1 MSDVMA
7 IVSKAVFEK
16 AAGKTPALG
25 KALGMDRYVSANRG
39 LAALTGGGKL
49 FLVTVRPPDEA
60 LWLVAVLEDPEFSG
74 SEWVA
79 KAASGVAMTDISALK
94 SKLLFENGKGLPTA
108 AGTLGMSLQTPR
120 GLTAGDVALLLG
132 ALGGVLPAGGASS
145 GSSASAGSSAA
156 KAAAPADPAAPLWDA
171 VRAAPTDDAPKQ
183 ALGAHWRE
191 RGEPRGELVEADL
204 LLRHERLSRHR
215 RLELRA
221 RRDALLAAHAE
232 RWWPWEL
239 SSHRQRA
246 GFLTAVSA
254 DASSLFKNAGKIAGA
269 LFAAEPVTELELT
282 DLDEDS
288 IGALAKAPW
297 LARVRKLLLRGPI
310 GDEGFEALL
319 KSKHLGE
326 LSALN
331 LSSSELSGEALGGL
345 GAKLPALTHLVLTN
359 NPIGDDGARALAE
372 WKHLGGLRA
381 LYLTACELS
390 EEGLAAL
397 LAPGKLTSLEKWTL
411 AQNEL
416 GDAGAKAIAEHAAQL
431 ARLSYLELSEVG
443 LRDGGTAALAAA
455 RLPALRHLDI
465 SGNRGSYKALI
476 AAYGDAVVRG

>member
-16 AAGKTPALG
+16 AAGKSPTLG
-25 KALGMDRYVSANRG
+25 TALGMDRYASANRG
-39 LAALTGGGKL
+39 LSALSGGGRL

-60 LWLVAVLEDPEFSG
+60 LWLVAVLENPEFSG

-94 SKLLFENGKGLPTA
+94 SKLVFENGKGLPST

-120 GLTAGDVALLLG
+120 GLTAGDISLLLG
-132 ALGGVLPAGGASS
+132 AIGGVLPAGEAG
-145 GSSASAGSSAA
+145 AGSGAGAGAGAKAA
-156 KAAAPADPAAPLWDA
+156 KAAAPVDPAAPFWEA
-171 VRAAPTDDAPKQ
+171 VRAAPLDDAPKQ
-183 ALGAHWRE
+183 ALGAHWRAH
-191 RGEPRGELVEADL
+191 GEPRGELVETDL
-204 LLRHERLSRHR
+204 LLRNARLSRHR

-221 RRDALLAAHAE
+221 RRDALISEHGE
-232 RWWPWEL
+232 RWWPWSVE
-239 SSHRQRA
+239 SHRQRA

-254 DASSLFKNAGKIAGA
+254 DASSFFKTAGA

-282 DLDEDS
+282 ELDEDS
-288 IGALAKAPW
+288 IGELAKAPW
-297 LARVRKLLLRGPI
+297 LAKVRKLLLRGPI
-310 GDEGFEALL
+310 GDEGFAALL

-331 LSSSELSGEALGGL
+331 LSSSELSGEALAVL
-345 GAKLPALTHLVLTN
+345 GAKLPSLGHLVLTN

-390 EEGLAAL
+390 EEGIAAL
-397 LAPGKLTSLEKWTL
+397 LSPGKLTSLEKWTL

-416 GDAGAKAIAEHAAQL
+416 GDAGARCIAEHAAQL
-431 ARLSYLELSEVG
+431 SRLAYLELAEVG
-443 LRDGGTAALAAA
+443 LRNAGTAALAAA

-465 SGNRGSYKALI
+465 SGNRGSYEELI
-476 AAYGDAVVRG
+476 AAYGDAVIRG